1 MKKIASLVG
10 AGALLFSMVA
20 PSFAFFDFLSD
31 DISIRNYGRVS
42 NDIEVEAETGD
53 NEISGF
59 KVFGGRIR
67 TGDAFAVAD
76 VSNLVNTTSLD
87 CGCLDGDLTVRN
99 YGRVY
104 NDVDVEAETGDNEI
118 HGFWVFGG
126 SINTGG
132 AEAAG
137 LVTNIVNTTT
147 TGGGLE

>member
-53 NEISGF
+53 NEI
-59 KVFGGRIR
+59 
-67 TGDAFAVAD
+67 
-76 VSNLVNTTSLD
+76 
-87 CGCLDGDLTVRN
+87 
-99 YGRVY
+99 
-104 NDVDVEAETGDNEI
+104 